1 MNEEV
6 SKMKNVA
13 KFVGIVSVLALL
25 ASPAFAGGEGAAADK
40 PLSIT
45 QFAVLPDNNG
55 AHFKMIQ
62 RRYEEYR
69 SGRWVPKSTLT
80 VEKLR

>member
-1 MNEEV
+1 MDEGV
-6 SKMKNVA
+6 RKMRNVA
-13 KFVGIVSVLALL
+13 KFVGVVSVLALL
-25 ASPAFAGGEGAAADK
+25 ASPAFAGGEGAMADK

-45 QFAVLPDNNG
+45 QFATLPDNNG

-69 SGRWVPKSTLT
+69 NGRWVPKSTLT
-80 VEKLR
+80 VGKLR